1 MNWFETLTG
10 FPEQSPEQVRK
21 NITIDGTVL
30 TSQAN
35 GKKFTCG
42 RLETPSLSE
51 LRNLV
56 QTSSPRPGKLSLR
69 EIKGNIQKFH
79 TDPANAN
86 AFFQVASQFN
96 LLEMVSP
103 DVTPEEGIGIYEND
117 FTQGPACAIAA
128 GAGTLYRN
136 YFAPVNGQIGQ
147 SVDNQIDC
155 LADLGSAL
163 GNTDG
168 HLWKMEN
175 GYVLPAQGS
184 LTEIAS
190 HLQSLSEPDR
200 DELRQRLRI
209 GIQWDT
215 AVTLDNAQHLVSQ
228 AYCSALP
235 VAYSFHAS
243 QLWANFAKL
252 ILEASYEATICA
264 AILNANK
271 TGNNQLF
278 LTLLGGGAF
287 GNETTWIMKAIHRA
301 LVLYQHVDLDV
312 AIVSYRSS
320 NPDIQALISQY
331 EISARNS

>member
-10 FPEQSPEQVRK
+10 FPEQSPEQVRQ
-21 NITIDGTVL
+21 NIAIDGLVL
-30 TSQAN
+30 TSQVN

-56 QTSSPRPGKLSLR
+56 QTSGSQPGKLTLR
-69 EIKGNIQKFH
+69 EITADVQSLH

-86 AFFQVASQFN
+86 ALFQVASQFN

-147 SVDNQIDC
+147 SADNQIDC
-155 LADLGSAL
+155 LADLGTAL
-163 GNTDG
+163 GNGDG

-175 GYVLPAQGS
+175 GYVLPTQSS
-184 LTEIAS
+184 LMEIAE
-190 HLQSLSEPDR
+190 HLQGLDESDR

-235 VAYSFHAS
+235 VAYSFHPS
-243 QLWANFAKL
+243 QLWADFAKL

-271 TGNNQLF
+271 TGNKQLF

-287 GNETTWIMKAIHRA
+287 GNETAWIMKAIYRA
-301 LVLYQHVDLDV
+301 LDLYRHVDLDV

-320 NPDIQALISQY
+320 NPAVQALIGQY
-331 EISARNS
+331 RTSARD